1 MSIPNIIL
9 AEDHDLVREGFRAIL
24 ESDDRIRVMAEAKDG
39 EMALEQ
45 AIALRPDLLIIDL
58 SLPRMSGMA
67 VISQLKKAKNKTKI
81 IVLTAA
87 DAPNVWKEALDFG
100 VNGVALKTINKE
112 ELVEGVLKAID
123 GGIFIHSQI
132 QQPLMDYK
140 ALVEAN
146 QAEASGKTAQD
157 AEKPDKPK
165 KPVKVSVREKQIIK
179 LVAEGYKT
187 KDIAEEL
194 GISDRTVSKHRENIM
209 TKLGFTASAEMV
221 NYANHIGLLKVSL
234 EEIK

>member
-1 MSIPNIIL
+1 MSKPSIVL
-9 AEDHDLVREGFRAIL
+9 AEDHDLVRAGFRAIL
-24 ESDDRIRVMAEAKDG
+24 ETDDQIKVMAEAKDG

-45 AIALRPDLLIIDL
+45 VIAMRPDMLIVDL
-58 SLPRMSGMA
+58 TLPRLSGMS
-67 VISQLKKAKNKTKI
+67 VITQLRKAKNKTKI

-87 DAPNVWKEALDFG
+87 EAPNVWQEALDAG
-100 VNGVALKTINKE
+100 ANGVALKTISKD
-112 ELVEGVLKAID
+112 ELISGVLSVME
-123 GGIFIHSQI
+123 GNTFIHSDI
-132 QQPLMDYK
+132 ESALMKY
-140 ALVEAN
+140 VEDKESR
-146 QAEASGKTAQD
+146 QTKTD
-157 AEKPDKPK
+157 ETEEPVKPK

-187 KDIAEEL
+187 KEISEVL

-234 EEIK
+234 EEIR